1 MSSSWYR
8 WDGKDRILHLR
19 IQPRAAHDEIAG
31 PLGNALKIR
40 LTAPPVDGKANEHLR
55 KFLSD
60 QCGVA
65 KSQVTVISGDTSRD
79 KRVRIVSSRI
89 LPPGI
94 APTPKL
100 NSQRQ
105 R

>member
-1 MSSSWYR
+1 MTSSWYR
-8 WDGKDRILHLR
+8 WDGKDLILHLR

-55 KFLSD
+55 KFLSK
-60 QCGVA
+60 QCSVA
-65 KSQVTVISGDTSRD
+65 KSQVTVLSGETSRE
-79 KRVRIVSSRI
+79 KRVRIASPRR

-94 APTPKL
+94 APGP
-100 NSQRQ
+100 
-105 R
+105 